1 MKREIGNGA
10 ALAAAVVVVALGVPW
25 LLHEVRTLPRSV
37 PLAARADQ
45 RIVTLDVGGM
55 TCAGCAAKIQTTLAE
70 VPGVRAVEVRLA
82 QRQALIVCE
91 RSVTD
96 AALTAAVGRAG
107 PGYLA
112 APARD

>member
-1 MKREIGNGA
+1 MRRELGNGA
-10 ALAAAVVVVALGVPW
+10 ALAAALVVVALGAPW
-25 LLHEVRTLPRSV
+25 LIHEIRTVPHSA

-55 TCAGCAAKIQTTLAE
+55 TCAGCAAKIQSELAE
-70 VPGVRAVEVRLA
+70 VPGVSTVEVRLD
-82 QRQALIVCE
+82 QRQALIVCR

-96 AALTAAVGRAG
+96 AVLTAAVARAG

-112 APARD
+112 APARN